1 MNKAQYHTEDL
12 KKDLANPRFKK
23 LYDDQLRNLRLGV
36 KIAKLRQK
44 LGWSQADLAHRART
58 SQQAISRI
66 EDANYTRYSLP
77 LLQKL
82 ASTMGRHLIID
93 LR

>member
-1 MNKAQYHTEDL
+1 MNKAQYHSADL

-23 LYDDQLRNLRLGV
+23 LYDDQLRKLRLGV

-66 EDANYTRYSLP
+66 EEADYTRYSLT

-82 ASTMGRHLIID
+82 ASTMGKQLTID

>member
-1 MNKAQYHTEDL
+1 MNKAQYHSADL

-23 LYDDQLRNLRLGV
+23 LYDDQLKKLRLGV

-44 LGWSQADLAHRART
+44 LGWSQADLANRAHT
-58 SQQAISRI
+58 SQQAISRV
-66 EDANYTRYSLP
+66 EDPDYTRYSLS

-82 ASTMGRHLIID
+82 ATTMGRHLTID